1 MYLAYC
7 FLAFLSLSLHNATRN
22 VAEEDGDIP
31 TIYRGTNTVLLNLW
45 FFLTGLITPTITMFL
60 YTKWYWAITYIVAGL
75 LISMVMANNYVYKY
89 HIVRRPPLYIPSRV
103 DVRLSLITSMIS
115 VILLMFL
122 IA

>member
-75 LISMVMANNYVYKY
+75 LISMIMANNYVYKY
-89 HIVRRPPLYIPSRV
+89 HIIKRPPLYIPSRV

-115 VILLMFL
+115 VILFIFL

>member
-7 FLAFLSLSLHNATRN
+7 FFAFLSLSLHNATRN

-45 FFLTGLITPTITMFL
+45 FFLTGLIAPIITMFL
-60 YTKWYWAITYIVAGL
+60 YTKWYLAIIYIVAGL
-75 LISMVMANNYVYKY
+75 LILMVMANNYVYQY

-103 DVRLSLITSMIS
+103 DVRLSLITSLIG
-115 VILLMFL
+115 VIFL
-122 IA
+122 IILIA

>member
-45 FFLTGLITPTITMFL
+45 FFLTGLITPTITIFL

-115 VILLMFL
+115 VILFMFL

>member
-22 VAEEDGDIP
+22 VAEEDRDIP

-89 HIVRRPPLYIPSRV
+89 HIIRRPPLYIPSRV

>member
-7 FLAFLSLSLHNATRN
+7 FLAFLSFSLYNATRN

-31 TIYRGTNTVLLNLW
+31 NIYRGTNTVLLNLW
-45 FFLTGLITPTITMFL
+45 FFLTGLIVPTVTIFL
-60 YTKWYWAITYIVAGL
+60 YTKWYWAIIYIVAGL

-115 VILLMFL
+115 VIMLIVL